1 MCIFSTKHSNT
12 TKNTYEPLN
21 QKMKGQSS
29 RKQVIKTLMR
39 KLYEICPLL
48 EIGMETASVVQDDK
62 FKQGIRSMFYSELAA
77 QLSQNFIKKED
88 NRHLFNNFVIIN
100 KGSFRKEE
108 RKQIDSILKECDC
121 ISKINSEY
129 LLRGIITDLLYNNLR
144 DTIKEN

>member
-1 MCIFSTKHSNT
+1 
-12 TKNTYEPLN
+12 
-21 QKMKGQSS
+21 
-29 RKQVIKTLMR
+29 MR